1 MKKQT
6 KKILGSVLFILS
18 VVLIL
23 GACFAN
29 FLPSELAD
37 FLFGGGS
44 TLAVVGAAGVVIN
57 PEVNASGSPVSGTPT
72 MESVNEANPDIHEI
86 DLDPLIVKIKPTSA
100 PIDTIIREMGAS
112 RKALAVETGGWEI
125 GTREIID
132 SVATATTATTA
143 NSLVNIVV
151 GKIQMWTKN
160 STFFVHK
167 VAGRDGQALGFFIYE
182 MDISTNTIKCVC
194 LNPTG
199 TAQAPVVPAIPVD
212 SVIQRLGSA
221 VNERTAQAIA
231 YSILPTS
238 RTNYCQLFMTQVE
251 EGIVEGLQ
259 KKKVDIGFDVYKEQT
274 LWDFRREIE
283 GAFLFGQKSVFTNPA
298 DNKPVYTCDGMWNQV
313 DKSFELPT
321 TFTDAKYIEMTERI
335 FSDQNGSE
343 RKILFG
349 GNGLLKDMLNA
360 GTYSK
365 QMDAK
370 NTEIKFG
377 IKFNIIET
385 TFGELLV
392 RPHQLFTGDMA
403 KSGIVIDPSFIV
415 KEYLEPLTI
424 EKLELNKSGQS
435 RVNAE
440 RLLENAC
447 PFVKNLPA
455 HCKITRPT
463 V

>member
-18 VVLIL
+18 IVLVL

-44 TLAVVGAAGVVIN
+44 TLAIVGAGVAIN
-57 PEVNASGSPVSGTPT
+57 PDVDGAGSPVSGTPT
-72 MESVNEANPDIHEI
+72 VESVDAANPDIHEI

-112 RKALAVETGGWEI
+112 RKALAIETGGWEI
-125 GTREIID
+125 GTREILD
-132 SVATATTATTA
+132 TVAEATVATVATSVVA
-143 NSLVNIVV
+143 IKV

-167 VAGRDGQALGFFIYE
+167 LAGGNGKFLGFFIY
-182 MDISTNTIKCVC
+182 DIDFGASTIKCLC
-194 LNPTG
+194 INPTG
-199 TAQAPVVPAIPVD
+199 TAQAPIVPAIPID
-212 SVIQRLGSA
+212 STIQRLGSA

-231 YSILPTS
+231 YSILPTA

-251 EGIVEGLQ
+251 EGVVESLQ

-283 GAFLFGQKSVFTNPA
+283 SAFLFGQKGMFINPI
-298 DNKPVYTCDGMWNQV
+298 DQKPVYTCDGLWNQI
-313 DKSFELPT
+313 DKNYELPT
-321 TFTDAKYIEMTERI
+321 SITDNKYIEMTERI
-335 FSDQNGSE
+335 FADQNGSE

-349 GNGLLKDMLNA
+349 GNGLLKDIMSA
-360 GTYSK
+360 ATYSK
-365 QMDAK
+365 QLDAK
-370 NTEIKFG
+370 NVEMKFG
-377 IKFNIIET
+377 IKFNVIET

-392 RPHQLFTGDMA
+392 RPHQLFTGTMA
-403 KSGIVIDPSFIV
+403 NSGIVIDPSFIV

-424 EKLELNKSGQS
+424 QALDLDKTGNS

-447 PFVKNLPA
+447 PFVKNLPT
-455 HCKITRPT
+455 HCKISRPI